1 MEDLNL
7 QELRAQKQNEAE
19 VLVLGD
25 DYVSC
30 TETEDVSEH

>member
-7 QELRAQKQNEAE
+7 KDISENRQNGGD

-30 TETEDVSEH
+30 T